1 MNTKTRQITEGAMII
16 AIEAV
21 FLLLDKYLGG
31 LISAYVFWALP
42 LFNVVYAARHGYRAG
57 AVVWVSVTL
66 LSFIIT
72 GDLYGVVLVAITN
85 LTGMVYGGGVKEGRS
100 NAWLFGSALL
110 TTIVNYALT
119 SVIIPIMYGIDIFE
133 ETRMI
138 ADAIAQ
144 SIPQMDVSRMYDMV
158 KEFTIASIMLAAV
171 LEAVIVHILAHVLL
185 KRLKVPVAPLKD
197 MQMIRIPKWLGWAML
212 AVIVL
217 AVANTRFKWAPA
229 LDTYLT
235 LLSIIC
241 QFAFIA
247 FGYMEVL
254 MLARIS
260 GRKQLSLAAVIL
272 VFLMPTLLMVFGIL
286 DVVTDYRERLT
297 ERYANGQKQ

>member
-42 LFNVVYAARHGYRAG
+42 LFNVVYSARHGYRAG

-72 GDLYGVVLVAITN
+72 GDLYGVVLVGITN
-85 LTGMVYGGGVKEGRS
+85 LTGLVYGGGVKEGRS

-144 SIPQMDVSRMYDMV
+144 SVPQMDVSRMYGMV

-197 MQMIRIPKWLGWAML
+197 MQMIRIPKWLGWLML
-212 AVIVL
+212 AIIVL
-217 AVANTRFKWAPA
+217 AVANTRFKWLPQI
-229 LDTYLT
+229 DTYLT

-260 GRKQLSLAAVIL
+260 GRKQLSLAAAIL